1 MYHFVT
7 FCQTCFKKAW
17 YTFGYMRRIHVVVSW
32 GVEFGPIFIFFLTS
46 EWLGFIKATEL
57 FVGLTGLA
65 LAVAYVRDRR
75 IALFPLIA
83 GLSVIGFGALTVF
96 LDDPFY
102 LIIKDTLYNGIFA
115 LALAIG
121 LYGFKKPLLKNLF
134 NSLFLMTE
142 RGWMILSQR
151 WMVAFALLALSNEV
165 AWRIFD
171 AKEWII
177 YKMGATFITLVFGL
191 YQLTLSRR
199 ERLPESNR
207 WGMNP
212 GPNVIL

>member
-1 MYHFVT
+1 
-7 FCQTCFKKAW
+7 
-17 YTFGYMRRIHVVVSW
+17 MRRIHVAVSW
-32 GVEFGPIFIFFLTS
+32 GVEFGPIFVFFLTS
-46 EWLGFIKATEL
+46 EWLGFIPATEL

-65 LAVAYVRDRR
+65 LLVAYARDRR

-83 GLSVIGFGALTVF
+83 GLSVIAFGALTVF

-102 LIIKDTLYNGIFA
+102 LIIKDTIYNGIFA
-115 LALAIG
+115 LILAIG
-121 LYGFKKPLLKNLF
+121 LYRFKKPLLKNLF
-134 NSLFLMTE
+134 SSLFLMTDK
-142 RGWMILSQR
+142 GWMILSKR
-151 WMVAFALLALSNEV
+151 WMITFALLALSNEV

-171 AKEWII
+171 PSEWII
-177 YKMGATFITLVFGL
+177 YKMCATFVTLVFGL

-212 GPNVIL
+212 GPSVIL